1 MRATG
6 DGRQTHSRSILSRI
20 TVDECFERADH
31 SDMALQRKKI
41 LCVEDDLE
49 TSALLA
55 EEFEERGYEVALA
68 HDGQAGFSAVLKRQP
83 DIVLCDVSMPIMSG
97 FDLLDRLTELTPRFA
112 SMPFIF
118 LTALGDRDSQLK
130 GRRLGADDYVVK
142 PIDFEIL
149 DAIIRGRLARV
160 ARTEFWSQQIALG
173 DREVECLTWAA
184 RGKTSSEIAQIVG
197 TSKRN
202 VDFHIETACRKLNVA
217 TRVQAAVKA
226 VAGRL
231 IEP

>member
-1 MRATG
+1 M
-6 DGRQTHSRSILSRI
+6 
-20 TVDECFERADH
+20 
-31 SDMALQRKKI
+31 RKKI
-41 LCVEDDLE
+41 LCIEDDLE
-49 TSALLA
+49 TA
-55 EEFEERGYEVALA
+55 ELIAEDLEERGYDMALA
-68 HDGQAGFSAVLKRQP
+68 HDGQAGFSAVLKLQP
-83 DIVLCDVSMPIMSG
+83 DLVLCDVSMPVMNG
-97 FDLLDRLTELTPRFA
+97 FDVLDRLTELTPRFA
-112 SMPFIF
+112 SMPFVF
-118 LTALGDRDSQLK
+118 LTALGDRDNQLK

-149 DAIIRGRLARV
+149 ATIIGGRLAKI
-160 ARTEFWSQQIALG
+160 ARTEVWSRQIALA

-184 RGKTSSEIAQIVG
+184 RGKTSAEIAQIIG

>member
-1 MRATG
+1 M
-6 DGRQTHSRSILSRI
+6 
-20 TVDECFERADH
+20 
-31 SDMALQRKKI
+31 RKKI

-49 TSALLA
+49 TASLIA
-55 EEFEERGYEVALA
+55 EEFEERGYEMALA
-68 HDGQAGFSAVLKRQP
+68 HDGQAGFSAVLKLEP
-83 DIVLCDVSMPIMSG
+83 DIVLCDVSMPVMGG
-97 FDLLDRLTELTPRFA
+97 FELLERLTELTPRFA

-118 LTALGDRDSQLK
+118 LTALGDRDHQLK

-142 PIDFEIL
+142 PIDFDIL
-149 DAIIRGRLARV
+149 DTIITGRLAKV
-160 ARTEFWSQQIALG
+160 ARTETWSRQIALG
-173 DREVECLTWAA
+173 DREIKCLTWAA
-184 RGKTSSEIAQIVG
+184 RGKTSTEIAQIIG

-226 VAGRL
+226 VSGGL

>member
-1 MRATG
+1 M
-6 DGRQTHSRSILSRI
+6 
-20 TVDECFERADH
+20 
-31 SDMALQRKKI
+31 RKKI
-41 LCVEDDLE
+41 LCVEDDCE
-49 TSALLA
+49 TALLIA
-55 EEFEERGYEVALA
+55 EEFEERGYDVTLA
-68 HDGQAGFSAVLKRQP
+68 HDGQAGFSAVLKVQP
-83 DIVLCDVSMPIMSG
+83 DIVLCDVSMPILCG
-97 FDLLDRLTELTPRFA
+97 FELLDRLTELTPRFA

-149 DAIIRGRLARV
+149 DTIISGRLARV
-160 ARTEFWSQQIALG
+160 ARTELWSRQIALA
-173 DREVECLTWAA
+173 DREIECLTWAA
-184 RGKTSSEIAQIVG
+184 RGKTSTEIGQIIG

-226 VAGRL
+226 VTGRL

>member
-1 MRATG
+1 
-6 DGRQTHSRSILSRI
+6 
-20 TVDECFERADH
+20 
-31 SDMALQRKKI
+31 MAPPRKKI

-49 TSALLA
+49 TATLLA
-55 EEFEERGYEVALA
+55 EEFGERGYEVTLA
-68 HDGQAGFSAVLKRQP
+68 HDGQAGFAAVLKLKP
-83 DIVLCDVSMPIMSG
+83 DIVLCDVSMPVMSG
-97 FDLLDRLTELTPRFA
+97 FELLDRLVELTPRFA

-118 LTALGDRDSQLK
+118 LTALGDRDNQLK
-130 GRRLGADDYVVK
+130 GRRLGADDYIVK

-149 DAIIRGRLARV
+149 DTIIRARLAKV
-160 ARTEFWSQQIALG
+160 ARTETWSREIDLT

-184 RGKTSSEIAQIVG
+184 RGKSSAEIAQIIG

-226 VAGRL
+226 VSGRL

>member
-1 MRATG
+1 
-6 DGRQTHSRSILSRI
+6 
-20 TVDECFERADH
+20 
-31 SDMALQRKKI
+31 MALPRKKV

-49 TSALLA
+49 TSALIA
-55 EEFEERGYEVALA
+55 EEFEERGYEVAVA
-68 HDGQAGFSAVLKRQP
+68 HDGQAGFSAVLKLQP
-83 DIVLCDVSMPIMSG
+83 DLVLCDVSMPIMGG
-97 FDLLDRLTELTPRFA
+97 FELLDRLTELTPRFA
-112 SMPFIF
+112 SMPFVF
-118 LTALGDRDSQLK
+118 LTALGDRDNQLK

-149 DAIIRGRLARV
+149 DAIICTRLARV
-160 ARTEFWSQQIALG
+160 ARGEHWSRQVALT
-173 DREVECLTWAA
+173 DREIECLTWAA
-184 RGKTSSEIAQIVG
+184 RGKTSNEIAQIAG

>member
-1 MRATG
+1 V
-6 DGRQTHSRSILSRI
+6 DGRFRG
-20 TVDECFERADH
+20 ADH
-31 SDMALQRKKI
+31 CHMAPPRKKI

-49 TSALLA
+49 TATLLA
-55 EEFEERGYEVALA
+55 EEFGERGYEVTLA
-68 HDGQAGFSAVLKRQP
+68 HDGQAGFAAVLKARP
-83 DIVLCDVSMPIMSG
+83 DIVLCDVSMPVMSG
-97 FDLLDRLTELTPRFA
+97 FDLLDRLVELTPRFA

-118 LTALGDRDSQLK
+118 LTALGDRDNQLK
-130 GRRLGADDYVVK
+130 GRRLGADDYIVK

-149 DAIIRGRLARV
+149 DTIIRGRLAKV
-160 ARTEFWSQQIALG
+160 ARTETWSREIDLT

-184 RGKTSSEIAQIVG
+184 RGKTSAEIAQIIG

-226 VAGRL
+226 VSGRL

>member
-1 MRATG
+1 M
-6 DGRQTHSRSILSRI
+6 
-20 TVDECFERADH
+20 
-31 SDMALQRKKI
+31 RKKI
-41 LCVEDDLE
+41 LCIEDDLE
-49 TSALLA
+49 TASLIG
-55 EEFEERGYEVALA
+55 EEFEERGYEIVLA
-68 HDGQAGFSAVLKRQP
+68 QDGQAGFSAVLKLQP
-83 DIVLCDVSMPIMSG
+83 DIVLCDVSMPVMGG
-97 FDLLDRLTELTPRFA
+97 FELLDRLTELTPRFA

-118 LTALGDRDSQLK
+118 LTALGDRDHQLK

-149 DAIIRGRLARV
+149 DTIITGRLAKV
-160 ARTEFWSQQIALG
+160 ARTETWSRQIALG
-173 DREVECLTWAA
+173 DREIECLTWAA
-184 RGKTSSEIAQIVG
+184 RGKTSTEIAQIVG

-226 VAGRL
+226 VSGGL